1 MRRLLLL
8 LIIATGCFISI
19 AKSQSPH
26 KEDYFASIKQAN
38 EKERPILAHKLYQ
51 KTLLHLDSST
61 TLPVLRSLEKW
72 CIDNDDEKLQTVSL
86 ILQGDYYKQHKSEA
100 NAFIYLNKA
109 LGLATKQKQKEEE
122 AEIYNLRSW
131 LYYHSSKYPQA
142 FEDILKSYALIRN
155 EIGGKNYLY
164 TNRNLYD
171 LGYMYYDFGNFEKS
185 KGYLIEALQYP
196 FASSLDEIG
205 CYNTLG
211 ITYES
216 LKNYDSA
223 AYYFKKII
231 QLAKNI
237 NHKAWVG
244 IATGNLGATYYHQS
258 KYSEAIPMLEVDYK
272 ASMESKEWNS
282 VGYTLC
288 MWADINIKNHNYAVA
303 AKQLEEVSKLEPF
316 NSNMRLRLSYF
327 LKKSALYSG
336 LKQHEAAYQ
345 TLDSARILQIAVSK
359 RNDGITFSQAEQ
371 KIAVEQH
378 LAQMSVMKAE
388 ESKRLV
394 VRNFIIVIALLLL
407 IICGQLIYR
416 QHLKQKRNKEELE
429 EASNKLNK
437 YLESIREK
445 NLLIEDFRA
454 EIDVLHTMSELN
466 SNSLTVTKEKEEIA
480 DKLKKYTIL
489 TDDHWNEFRHLFTK
503 VHTDFFAQVKQKY
516 PSLTQSEV
524 RLLAL
529 TKLNLSRKEMA
540 EMLGISP
547 DSVKK
552 TRQRIRK
559 KVELPESMDI
569 EDMIAVIDK

>member
-1 MRRLLLL
+1 MGRWLFLV
-8 LIIATGCFISI
+8 LIVTNCFLSTV
-19 AKSQSPH
+19 KSQVPQ
-26 KEDYFASIKQAN
+26 DYFASIKQAA
-38 EKERPILAHKLYQ
+38 EKERPLLAHKLYQ
-51 KTLLHLDSST
+51 KTILHLDST
-61 TLPVLRSLEKW
+61 LALPVLRLLEKW
-72 CIDNDDEKLQTVSL
+72 CIDHDDEKLQTVSL

-100 NAFIYLNKA
+100 KAFYYLNKA
-109 LGLATKQKQKEEE
+109 LDLANKQKQMDEE
-122 AEIYNLRSW
+122 AEVYNLRAW
-131 LYYHSSKYPQA
+131 LYYHSNRYPEA

-155 EIGGKNYLY
+155 EIGSKNYLY

-171 LGYMYYDFGNFEKS
+171 LGYMYYDFGNYAKA
-185 KGYLIEALQYP
+185 KGYLIESLQYP

-223 AYYFKKII
+223 SYYFKKVI
-231 QLAKNI
+231 QLAQAI
-237 NHKAWVG
+237 NHQAWVG
-244 IATGNLGATYYHQS
+244 IATGNLGATYYYQS
-258 KYSEAIPMLEVDYK
+258 KYDEAIPMLEVDYR
-272 ASMESKEWNS
+272 ASIESKEWNS
-282 VGYTLC
+282 VGHTLC
-288 MWADINIKNHNYAVA
+288 MWADINIKKHNYALA
-303 AKQLEEVSKLEPF
+303 EQQLREVEKLEPF
-316 NSNMRLRLSYF
+316 NGNIRLRLSYY
-327 LKKSALYSG
+327 LKKSALYSD
-336 LKQHEAAYQ
+336 LNQHKAAYAA
-345 TLDSARILQIAVSK
+345 LDSARILQIAVSK

-394 VRNFIIVIALLLL
+394 IRNFIIVIALLLL

-416 QHLKQKRNKEELE
+416 QHLKQKRNKDELE

-454 EIDVLHTMSELN
+454 EIDALHTMSEFYSSTN
-466 SNSLTVTKEKEEIA
+466 TVIKEKEEIA

-489 TDDHWNEFRHLFTK
+489 TDDHWNEFRHLFSK
-503 VHTDFFAQVKQKY
+503 VHVDFFALVKQKY
-516 PSLTQSEV
+516 PSLTQSEI

-529 TKLNLSRKEMA
+529 TKLSLSRKEMA

-559 KVELPESMDI
+559 KVDLPDSMDI
-569 EDMIAVIDK
+569 EDMIASLDR